1 MQGYDIYSVQALL
14 SSLKSCFIGFQLF
27 HILFIDGYVALKI
40 TVVIDGANE
49 GLYNLYF
56 HNCFDEEP
64 TKIDMKV
71 NYFIFK

>member
-1 MQGYDIYSVQALL
+1 MASLL
-14 SSLKSCFIGFQLF
+14 TDGHAAFQ
-27 HILFIDGYVALKI
+27 I

-56 HNCFDEEP
+56 HNCYGDEEP

-71 NYFIFK
+71 CYFIVKYI